1 MNLTKRQLN
10 ILTIALIN
18 FHDKVCKT
26 GRITPEMQQD
36 IIELCKLMNDEIAKY
51 SSKTL

>member
-1 MNLTKRQLN
+1 MNLTQQQLN

-26 GRITPEMQQD
+26 GRITPE
-36 IIELCKLMNDEIAKY
+36 IEELCKMLNNEYDKVFR
-51 SSKTL
+51 KTL